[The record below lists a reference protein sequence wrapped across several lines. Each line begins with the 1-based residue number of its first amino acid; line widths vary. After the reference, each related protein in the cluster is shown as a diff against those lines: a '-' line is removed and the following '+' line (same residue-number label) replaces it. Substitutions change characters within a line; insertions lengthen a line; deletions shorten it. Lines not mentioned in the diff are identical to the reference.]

1 MPTSELDA
9 FDRLY
14 LDHGLASTWDGS
26 ITILAGAAVGGG
38 TLVNWMTSIAAP
50 AGIRQRWGREHGIEG
65 LGDGADDAWSQDLA
79 AIEHEL
85 DVAES
90 GFLPPKDAL
99 ILRGAAALGWEAA
112 PTRRDAVGCDDC
124 GSCAFGCRRGS
135 KRSGIRVHLA
145 RAYAAGARIVP
156 DTAARGLI
164 LDEGRAV
171 GVEAVHR
178 ASEGGER
185 AVTVRARQVVLAA
198 GALRSPSVL
207 QRSGLTHPA
216 IGRHLRLHPVTVVA
230 GRMPFPVEMWR
241 GPLQAA
247 RSLEFLDDE
256 PGRNGYAIEAA
267 PGHAGLLAL
276 ALPWEGTEAHA
287 GDMREARHLTPLI
300 AVTRDG
306 GEGRA
311 TLTRAG
317 NVRLDYR
324 LDATGVA
331 TLRHAAVRLA
341 MLARAGGASDIL
353 VAATPALWFR
363 SGSGSAGRDDAAF
376 SRYLDRVASLDLA
389 PNRATIFSAHQMGSV
404 RMGADP
410 ARSPQ

>member
-1 MPTSELDA
+1 M
-9 FDRLY
+9 
-14 LDHGLASTWDGS
+14 
-26 ITILAGAAVGGG
+26 
-38 TLVNWMTSIAAP
+38 
-50 AGIRQRWGREHGIEG
+50 
-65 LGDGADDAWSQDLA
+65 
-79 AIEHEL
+79 
-85 DVAES
+85 
-90 GFLPPKDAL
+90 
-99 ILRGAAALGWEAA
+99 ILRGATALGWEAA

-145 RAYAAGARIVP
+145 RAHAAGARIVP
-156 DTAARGLI
+156 DTAARRLI
-164 LDEGRAV
+164 LDEGRVV

-178 ASEGGER
+178 PSDGGTR

-198 GALRSPSVL
+198 GALRSPSIL

-287 GDMREARHLTPLI
+287 ERDARGPPPDATDRGHPRRRGGPGDAHSRRERPARLPPR
-300 AVTRDG
+300 RDG
-306 GEGRA
+306 RRHAPPRGRPPRDAGPGRRARA
-311 TLTRAG
+311 TSSSPR
-317 NVRLDYR
+317 RR
-324 LDATGVA
+324 
-331 TLRHAAVRLA
+331 
-341 MLARAGGASDIL
+341 
-353 VAATPALWFR
+353 PLWFR
-363 SGSGSAGRDDAAF
+363 GGSGSAGRDDAAF
-376 SRYLDRVASLDLA
+376 SRYLEPGRVARPRAEPRDGLLGA
-389 PNRATIFSAHQMGSV
+389 PDGLGPDGRGSS
-404 RMGADP
+404 
-410 ARSPQ
+410 RSRQ